1 LLLGVAAS
9 IKIALA
15 NLILGAAFVV
25 WLVAL
30 ARRHAR
36 WRTAAL
42 YLPVALYGVAS
53 VAAVVFS
60 QDPVHSLQE
69 LPGVL
74 TLALVPMT
82 ISLIDGRRW
91 DRLLLLL
98 TAVAAVSSVV
108 GVWQYLHGASTVEH
122 RLRGLANHYMTF
134 SGWTLLVALLL
145 VGDIAFNRDRKRVV
159 WTVPALLLCVTALAL
174 SLTRGTWVGLALG
187 LVVAA
192 ALRKPVLLLL
202 YPLLAGALLVV
213 VPRPVLGRAVSILDL
228 DHPSNYDRL
237 CMVEAGLEMVRDR
250 PAFGVGLGMVK
261 PNYEKYRAD
270 DAPRLRVP
278 HLHNNPLQIAA
289 ERGLFGLAAY
299 LGILAVFFAQA
310 VAVLRRRGQPQAPP
324 VAGCLLAVLGVTVAG
339 LFEYN
344 WGDAEVWIPTLVCL
358 SAPFALESGERA

>member
-228 DHPSNYDRL
+228 DR
-237 CMVEAGLEMVRDR
+237 
-250 PAFGVGLGMVK
+250 LGMVK